1 MRVKGSNLK
10 GLNLTNYTP
19 KTPITIPYSIKYHK
33 YGADATWSQCT
44 DQYRASVGGH
54 AFDAEING
62 FKYNLAL
69 TSFISPV
76 TDNPAGAFTD
86 VSKTGRISFGVYE
99 RTAHSFS
106 VDPNLDVE
114 KSIEDHYINIRNG
127 LGYYPSVASYGYGYY
142 DYQEEL
148 KDYYLGVRN
157 SQWDLAEYSYNI
169 SDTSSFPT
177 TTRQGD
183 MWSDRETNLAQVG
196 QALENA
202 INAGGWYRDFTHWHT
217 VEDGELEEYFSQ
229 QRSIIGD
236 RNVVTLSFMEA
247 IEYMKL
253 RQSITEIKFFEADGK
268 IYVTT
273 EMPYAPVFR
282 RDINTTISVEIDLSG
297 TVLDGQEIK
306 TNYGTQKIGDN
317 KFIIEVPIND
327 YCIIESDAIG
337 QYLDLGLPNITS
349 VSRSGTVL
357 TVITNKPT
365 NVTIFETPLNGQT
378 YQANLRKRSNVM
390 STNHT
395 IDISDIAY
403 LSRDIYIG
411 AITETKQSVLSN
423 KYNL

>member
-1 MRVKGSNLK
+1 MRIQ
-10 GLNLTNYTP
+10 GLNIKGINLPNYKP
-19 KTPITIPYSIKYHK
+19 LIPIVIPYSIKQHK
-33 YGADATWSQCT
+33 YGAEVTWSHCT
-44 DQYRASVGGH
+44 DQYKPSVNGH

-76 TDNPAGAFTD
+76 TDAPADDYID
-86 VSKTGRISFGVYE
+86 VSETGRISFGVYE

-106 VDPNLDVE
+106 VNPNLDVE
-114 KSIEDHYINIRNG
+114 KSIDDHYINIRNG

-142 DYQEEL
+142 DYQEEF

-157 SQWDLAEYSYNI
+157 SQWDLSEYSYDI

-183 MWSDRETNLAQVG
+183 MWSDRETNLGHVG

-217 VEDGELEEYFSQ
+217 VEDGELDEYFSQ

-268 IYVTT
+268 IYITT
-273 EMPYAPVFR
+273 EMPYVPTFR
-282 RDINTTISVEIDLSG
+282 RGVNTTISVEIDLSG
-297 TVLDGQEIK
+297 TVLEGEEIK
-306 TNYGTQKIGDN
+306 TNYGVQKLGNN
-317 KFIIEVPIND
+317 KFIIEVPIDD
-327 YCIIESDAIG
+327 YCIIESDING
-337 QYLDLGLPNITS
+337 QYLDFELPTITG
-349 VSRSGTVL
+349 VSRNGAIL
-357 TVITNKPT
+357 TVTTDKPT
-365 NVTIFETPLNGQT
+365 NVVVFETPLGGET
-378 YQANLRKRSNVM
+378 HQATLRKRSNTM
-390 STNHT
+390 STVHT
-395 IDISDIAY
+395 INISDIAY
-403 LSRDIYIG
+403 SSRDIYIG
-411 AITETKQSVLSN
+411 AITETGQSVLSA
-423 KYNL
+423 KHNL

>member
-1 MRVKGSNLK
+1 MRIQ
-10 GLNLTNYTP
+10 GLNIKGINLPNYKP
-19 KTPITIPYSIKYHK
+19 LIPIVIPYSIKQHK
-33 YGADATWSQCT
+33 YGAEATWSHCT
-44 DQYRASVGGH
+44 DQYKPSVNGH

-69 TSFISPV
+69 TCFISPV
-76 TDNPAGAFTD
+76 TDNPAGDFTD

-114 KSIEDHYINIRNG
+114 KSIDDHYMNIRDG

-142 DYQEEL
+142 DYQEEF

-157 SQWDLAEYSYNI
+157 SQWGLTEYSYDI
-169 SDTSSFPT
+169 QDTSSFPT

-183 MWSDRETNLAQVG
+183 MWSDRETNLGHVG

-217 VEDGELEEYFSQ
+217 VETGELEEYFSQ
-229 QRSIIGD
+229 QRSIIGN

-268 IYVTT
+268 IYATT
-273 EMPYAPVFR
+273 EMPHVPVFR
-282 RDINTTISVEIDLSG
+282 RGINTTISVEVDLSG
-297 TVLDGQEIK
+297 TVLEGEDIK
-306 TNYGTQKIGDN
+306 ANYGAQKLGNN
-317 KFIIEVPIND
+317 KFIIEVPIDD
-327 YCIIESDAIG
+327 YCIIESDSIG
-337 QYLDLGLPNITS
+337 QYLDFELPAITG
-349 VSRSGTVL
+349 VNRNGTVL
-357 TVITNKPT
+357 TVTTDKPT
-365 NVTIFETPLNGQT
+365 NVAVFETPLNGQT

-390 STNHT
+390 STNHA

-403 LSRDIYIG
+403 SSRDIYIG
-411 AITETKQSVLSN
+411 AITEAKQSVLST

>member
-1 MRVKGSNLK
+1 MRIQ
-10 GLNLTNYTP
+10 GLNIKGINLPNYKP
-19 KTPITIPYSIKYHK
+19 LIPIVIPYSIKQHK
-33 YGADATWSQCT
+33 YGAEATWSQCT

-54 AFDAEING
+54 VFDAELNG

-76 TDNPAGAFTD
+76 TDGSADDYID
-86 VSKTGRISFGVYE
+86 VSETGRISFGVYE

-114 KSIEDHYINIRNG
+114 KSIDDHYINIRNG

-142 DYQEEL
+142 DYQEEF

-157 SQWDLAEYSYNI
+157 SQWDLAEYSYDI

-183 MWSDRETNLAQVG
+183 MWSDRETNLGHVG

-236 RNVVTLSFMEA
+236 RHVVTLSFMEA

-253 RQSITEIKFFEADGK
+253 RQAITEIKFFEADGK

-273 EMPYAPVFR
+273 EIPYVPVFR
-282 RDINTTISVEIDLSG
+282 RDINTTISVEVDLSG
-297 TVLDGQEIK
+297 TVLEGEEIK
-306 TNYGTQKIGDN
+306 ANYGTQKLGNN
-317 KFIIEVPIND
+317 KFIIEVPIDD
-327 YCIIESDAIG
+327 YCIIESDVNG
-337 QYLDLGLPNITS
+337 QYLDFELPTITG
-349 VSRSGTVL
+349 VSRNDTIL
-357 TVITNKPT
+357 TVTTDKPT
-365 NVTIFETPLNGQT
+365 NVVVFETPLGGET
-378 YQANLRKRSNVM
+378 HQATLRKRSNTM
-390 STNHT
+390 TTIHT
-395 IDISDIAY
+395 IDISNVAY
-403 LSRDIYIG
+403 SSRDIYIG
-411 AITETKQSVLSN
+411 AITETGQSVLSA
-423 KYNL
+423 KHNL